1 MGQGEMLSQVV
12 ATNLALLYRVFTV
25 EVLSVRGTFNVYL
38 LGGTWYRVEPI
49 LSNDFRITYSSRSE
63 ALELLY
69 CFGSSTS
76 TA

>member
-38 LGGTWYRVEPI
+38 LGGTWYRMVPI
-49 LSNDFRITYSSRSE
+49 L
-63 ALELLY
+63 
-69 CFGSSTS
+69 
-76 TA
+76 